1 MSKNA
6 LTFLLF
12 GIVIFLSV
20 YSVWRISQPRVLS
33 VDEMKVNGFYK
44 YGNNEELRDFRLI
57 DHDGAEFT
65 KEDFQNKKLNF
76 LYFGYT
82 SCPTECPVMMSVMR
96 QLYEKIETEE
106 VAYYLVSFD
115 PEIDTLDRLKAYVT
129 GFNSE
134 FMGLT
139 GEMPEVVKLGYQ
151 LGVEKLAP
159 MENHMNQRIIDHTNH
174 LIVVNSD
181 AEVLGIFKGQFE
193 SSAMALVLSL
203 IHISEPTRP
212 Y

>member
-44 YGNNEELRDFRLI
+44 YGNNEELRDFRLV

-65 KEDFQNKKLNF
+65 KKDFQNKKLNF

-115 PEIDTLDRLKAYVT
+115 PEIDTLDRLKAYAT
-129 GFNSE
+129 AFNPE

-193 SSAMALVLSL
+193 SSAMALVVKSL
-203 IHISEPTRP
+203 LTVN
-212 Y
+212 

>member
-44 YGNNEELRDFRLI
+44 YGNNEELRDFRLV

-129 GFNSE
+129 GFNPE

-181 AEVLGIFKGQFE
+181 AEVLGIFKDQFE
-193 SSAMALVLSL
+193 SSAMALVIKSL
-203 IHISEPTRP
+203 LTIN
-212 Y
+212 

>member
-12 GIVIFLSV
+12 GIVIFLSI

-44 YGNNEELRDFRLI
+44 YGNNEELRDFRLV

-65 KEDFQNKKLNF
+65 KKDFQNKKLNF

-129 GFNSE
+129 GFNPE

-193 SSAMALVLSL
+193 SSAMALVVKSL
-203 IHISEPTRP
+203 LTIN
-212 Y
+212 

>member
-44 YGNNEELRDFRLI
+44 YGNNEELRDFRLV

-129 GFNSE
+129 GFNPE

-139 GEMPEVVKLGYQ
+139 GEIPEVVKLGQQ
-151 LGVEKLAP
+151 LGVQKLAP
-159 MENHMNQRIIDHTNH
+159 MENHMNQRIIAHTNH

-181 AEVLGIFKGQFE
+181 AEVLGIFRGPLE
-193 SSAMALVLSL
+193 SSAMALVVKSL
-203 IHISEPTRP
+203 LKQ
-212 Y
+212 

>member
-44 YGNNEELRDFRLI
+44 YGNNEELRDFRLV

-129 GFNSE
+129 GFNPE

-181 AEVLGIFKGQFE
+181 AEVLGIFKGQFD
-193 SSAMALVLSL
+193 SSAMALVVKSL
-203 IHISEPTRP
+203 LTIN
-212 Y
+212 

>member
-20 YSVWRISQPRVLS
+20 YSVWRITQPRPLS
-33 VDEMKVNGFYK
+33 IDEMIVNCFTP
-44 YGNNEELRDFRLI
+44 YGTNEQLRDFRLI
-57 DHDGAEFT
+57 DYDGAEFT
-65 KEDFQNKKLNF
+65 REDFQNKKLNF

-82 SCPTECPVMMSVMR
+82 SCPTECPVMMSLMR
-96 QLYEKIETEE
+96 QLYDKIETDE

-115 PEIDTLDRLKAYVT
+115 PEIDTLERLKAYVT
-129 GFNSE
+129 GFNPE

-139 GEMPEVVKLGYQ
+139 GEIPEVVKLGQQ
-151 LGVEKLAP
+151 LGVQKLAP
-159 MENHMNQRIIDHTNH
+159 MENHMNQRIINHTNH

-181 AEVLGIFKGQFE
+181 AEVLGIF
-193 SSAMALVLSL
+193 
-203 IHISEPTRP
+203 
-212 Y
+212 

>member
-12 GIVIFLSV
+12 GIVLFLSV

-44 YGNNEELRDFRLI
+44 YGNNEELRDFILV

-115 PEIDTLDRLKAYVT
+115 PEVDTLDRLKAYVT
-129 GFNSE
+129 GFNPE

-193 SSAMALVLSL
+193 SSAMALVVKSL
-203 IHISEPTRP
+203 LTVN
-212 Y
+212 

>member
-44 YGNNEELRDFRLI
+44 YGNNEELRDFRLV

-129 GFNSE
+129 GFNPK

-193 SSAMALVLSL
+193 SSAMALVVKSL
-203 IHISEPTRP
+203 LTTN
-212 Y
+212 

>member
-44 YGNNEELRDFRLI
+44 YGNNEELRDFRLV

-65 KEDFQNKKLNF
+65 KKDFQNKKLNF

-129 GFNSE
+129 GFNPE

-193 SSAMALVLSL
+193 SSAMALVVKSL
-203 IHISEPTRP
+203 LTIN
-212 Y
+212 

>member
-44 YGNNEELRDFRLI
+44 YGNNEELRDFRLV

-129 GFNSE
+129 GFNPE

-159 MENHMNQRIIDHTNH
+159 MENHMKQRIIDHTNH

-193 SSAMALVLSL
+193 SSAMALVVKSL
-203 IHISEPTRP
+203 LIA

>member
-12 GIVIFLSV
+12 GIVLFLLV
-20 YSVWRISQPRVLS
+20 YSVWRISQPRPLS
-33 VDEMKVNGFYK
+33 TGDMIANGFYP
-44 YGNNEELRDFRLI
+44 YGTNANEPVRDFRLI
-57 DHDGAEFT
+57 DYDGAEFT
-65 KEDFQNKKLNF
+65 REDFQNNKLNF

-82 SCPTECPVMMSVMR
+82 SCPTECPVMMSLMR
-96 QLYEKIETEE
+96 QLYDKIETDE

-115 PEIDTLDRLKAYVT
+115 PEIDTLERLKAYVT
-129 GFNSE
+129 GFNPE

-139 GEMPEVVKLGYQ
+139 GEIPEVVKLGQQ

-159 MENHMNQRIIDHTNH
+159 MENHMNQRIITHTNH

-181 AEVLGIFKGQFE
+181 AEVLGIFRGSLE
-193 SSAMALVLSL
+193 SSAMALVVKYLL
-203 IHISEPTRP
+203 TTN
-212 Y
+212 

>member
-44 YGNNEELRDFRLI
+44 YGNNEELRDFRLV
-57 DHDGAEFT
+57 DHDGAKFT

-129 GFNSE
+129 GFNPE

-151 LGVEKLAP
+151 LGVEILAP

-193 SSAMALVLSL
+193 SSAMALVVKSL
-203 IHISEPTRP
+203 LTVN
-212 Y
+212 

>member
-44 YGNNEELRDFRLI
+44 YGNNEELRDFRLV

-129 GFNSE
+129 GFNPE

-139 GEMPEVVKLGYQ
+139 GEIPEVVKLGQQ
-151 LGVEKLAP
+151 LGVQKLAP
-159 MENHMNQRIIDHTNH
+159 MENHMNQRIIAHTNH

-181 AEVLGIFKGQFE
+181 AEVLGIFRGPLE
-193 SSAMALVLSL
+193 SSAMALVVKYLL
-203 IHISEPTRP
+203 TVN
-212 Y
+212 

>member
-12 GIVIFLSV
+12 GIVLFLSV

-44 YGNNEELRDFRLI
+44 YGNNEELRDFILV

-193 SSAMALVLSL
+193 SSAMALVVKSL
-203 IHISEPTRP
+203 LTVN
-212 Y
+212 

>member
-44 YGNNEELRDFRLI
+44 YGNNEELRDFRLV

-129 GFNSE
+129 GFNPE

-139 GEMPEVVKLGYQ
+139 GETPEVVKLGYQ

-193 SSAMALVLSL
+193 SSAMALVVKSL
-203 IHISEPTRP
+203 LTIN
-212 Y
+212 

>member
-44 YGNNEELRDFRLI
+44 YGNNEELRDFRLV

-129 GFNSE
+129 GFNPE

-193 SSAMALVLSL
+193 SSAMALVVKSL
-203 IHISEPTRP
+203 LIA

>member
-44 YGNNEELRDFRLI
+44 YGNNEELRDFRLV

-174 LIVVNSD
+174 LIVINSD

-193 SSAMALVLSL
+193 SSAMALVVKSL
-203 IHISEPTRP
+203 LTIN
-212 Y
+212 

>member
-12 GIVIFLSV
+12 GIVLFLSV

-44 YGNNEELRDFRLI
+44 YGNNEELRDFRLV

-193 SSAMALVLSL
+193 SSAMALVVKSL
-203 IHISEPTRP
+203 LTIN
-212 Y
+212 

>member
-12 GIVIFLSV
+12 GIVLFLSV

-44 YGNNEELRDFRLI
+44 YGNNEELRDFILV

-129 GFNSE
+129 GFNPE

-193 SSAMALVLSL
+193 SSAMALVVKSL
-203 IHISEPTRP
+203 LTVN
-212 Y
+212 

>member
-12 GIVIFLSV
+12 GIVLFLSV

-44 YGNNEELRDFRLI
+44 YGNNEELRDFILV

-129 GFNSE
+129 GFNPE

-174 LIVVNSD
+174 LIVINSD

-193 SSAMALVLSL
+193 SSAMALVVKSL
-203 IHISEPTRP
+203 LTVN
-212 Y
+212 

>member
-44 YGNNEELRDFRLI
+44 YGNNEELRDFRLV

-129 GFNSE
+129 GFNPE

-174 LIVVNSD
+174 LIVVNSN

-193 SSAMALVLSL
+193 SSAMALVVKSL
-203 IHISEPTRP
+203 LTIN
-212 Y
+212 

>member
-129 GFNSE
+129 GFNPE

-193 SSAMALVLSL
+193 SSAMALVVKSL
-203 IHISEPTRP
+203 LTTN
-212 Y
+212 

>member
-12 GIVIFLSV
+12 GIVLFLSV

-44 YGNNEELRDFRLI
+44 YGNNEELRDFRLV

-115 PEIDTLDRLKAYVT
+115 PEIDTLDRLKDYVT
-129 GFNSE
+129 AFNPE

-193 SSAMALVLSL
+193 SSAMALVVKSL
-203 IHISEPTRP
+203 LTTN
-212 Y
+212 